1 MLSATCRPASGHQC
15 CRNSGLSRVPPKA
28 ATFPSD
34 HRMAGQRIGKFADP
48 PRRQAGHLVPVVGPV
63 DPERRRR
70 PHVQQDAGGNH
81 DQGGE
86 VDRVG
91 EIDPG
96 QDGDRDGLHRH
107 GIALEDVE
115 RNRAEGEGEPVEI
128 VVPEAQQVDRDRQAA
143 IERGAE
149 PDRQDEQAARQRRAM
164 APDGGAERPGTIRQ
178 DGHSREPKAQDVD
191 IDAGTLRNHNAPVF
205 QARYL
210 GVAGPRRRS
219 RSKGQTRRAQRIA
232 TSCRADDESSISS
245 PAPRSTDAP
254 IATSRRTSNR

>member
-1 MLSATCRPASGHQC
+1 MIRRGGRPAT
-15 CRNSGLSRVPPKA
+15 V
-28 ATFPSD
+28 
-34 HRMAGQRIGKFADP
+34 I
-48 PRRQAGHLVPVVGPV
+48 GPV

-70 PHVQQDAGGNH
+70 PDVQQEAAGDHG
-81 DQGGE
+81 QGGE

-91 EIDPG
+91 EIDHG

-115 RNRAEGEGEPVEI
+115 RNRAKGEGEPIEI
-128 VVPEAQQVDRDRQAA
+128 VVPEAQQIDRDGQAS
-143 IERGAE
+143 IESGAE
-149 PDRQDEQAARQRRAM
+149 HDQQDEQAAGQSRAI
-164 APDGGAERPGTIRQ
+164 APDDGAERSGTIRQ

-191 IDAGTLRNHNAPVF
+191 IGAGTLRNHNAPVF

-210 GVAGPRRRS
+210 GVAGSRRRS
-219 RSKGQTRRAQRIA
+219 RSKGRTRRAQRIA